1 MYKISVK
8 CDTLASLHVT
18 VSQLIDVMYNGS
30 DEICLV
36 RMTEMITRN
45 ISELWIL
52 LCKANYKV

>member
-1 MYKISVK
+1 M
-8 CDTLASLHVT
+8 
-18 VSQLIDVMYNGS
+18 IDVMYNGG

-52 LCKANYKV
+52 L

>member
-1 MYKISVK
+1 M
-8 CDTLASLHVT
+8 
-18 VSQLIDVMYNGS
+18 IDVMNEGN

-52 LCKANYKV
+52 LCIR

>member
-1 MYKISVK
+1 M
-8 CDTLASLHVT
+8 
-18 VSQLIDVMYNGS
+18 IDVMYNGG

-52 LCKANYKV
+52 LCIR

>member
-1 MYKISVK
+1 M
-8 CDTLASLHVT
+8 
-18 VSQLIDVMYNGS
+18 IDVMYNGS

-52 LCKANYKV
+52 LCIR